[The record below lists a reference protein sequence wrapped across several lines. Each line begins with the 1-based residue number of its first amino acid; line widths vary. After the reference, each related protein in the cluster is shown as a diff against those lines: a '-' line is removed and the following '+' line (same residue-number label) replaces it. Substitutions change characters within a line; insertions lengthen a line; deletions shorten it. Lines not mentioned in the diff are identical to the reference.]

1 MAESSISVCVRI
13 RPFSEKEAALLAPE
27 DNVLPFLGDGGL
39 GGSPAKPLIPMP
51 ATGMPRGRFIR
62 PIVKPM
68 DDQVLV
74 FDPPDNNPLSRL
86 YSQSHLTHGGKRSKD
101 MRYAFDRVFNSA
113 CTQGDVFE
121 QTCKPLMDGILNGY
135 NASVFA
141 YGATGCGK
149 THTISGSPEDPG
161 LIFLTMKE
169 LYQRIDEARADSEVY
184 IRLSYLEIYNE
195 TIRDL
200 LSAEPTPPGQGLA
213 LREDA
218 NNKISVVGITELVP
232 ESPETVLDIIQEGNA
247 RRTMSPTEA
256 NAVSSRSHAVL
267 QINVTQKPRTADTTD
282 ETTSASLNI
291 IDLAG
296 SERASATR
304 NNGARMKEGANI
316 NKSLLALGNCI
327 NALCQSGGL
336 RKHVPYRN
344 SKLTRLLKFSLGGN
358 CKTVMIVC
366 VSPSSAHYEE
376 THNALKYAN
385 QAKNIRTKVSRN
397 MINVDRHVAQYV
409 QTIAQLKEE
418 VAELKRKLSEK
429 GSYESAAEKRKR
441 AEAAQELV
449 VVKNEISSKT
459 ENVRRLVREKAGF
472 EAQIAA
478 AEVRSIELRRRLDE
492 VEAELGGC
500 QARKGSSPT
509 IEVDSEAEL
518 LEGERNILR
527 QLLQRQESIIRSPEL
542 KAGADGLEN
551 SLTMHRGLLM
561 VASQNQKF
569 DVQAAEI
576 VKSLGES
583 VRSVLDSARAQTKYD
598 AALAVLR
605 DSSRDLARLVSV
617 AAKSTVALR
626 DVAGQ
631 LEYETG
637 ELNKGGGAP
646 PLASRL
652 AELAAQM
659 RGLADA
665 NNLDISDMA
674 GSGVLQQASVAGRP
688 MRTGASTVLRRARRS
703 FGSAQPGVGQPG
715 ALVAGL
721 RSASVAAPA
730 RAAGPPR
737 TGVRRASLAPG
748 GSRVIPSSPTKP
760 APSRGVQAPPATAA
774 PARAHFASSPRKTN
788 RRLSV
793 GLRRVS
799 AVGLG
804 NRPPPPPVEPAPQA
818 KKAFRWADEAGE
830 GSIDDKGKRAVPPT
844 GSAESLAPA
853 PPLPPAGLGAAS
865 AGVGDQVPPHR
876 APARQPAS
884 RLASDVEAEDSSSG
898 TDWEDYGSATSS
910 ASPAAADA
918 SDGAGKPVA
927 KRAAGMFDRN
937 FLAKRAAA
945 KSSSSSALGALQ
957 ETEDDDGDQGSEGGL
972 GRPTIPGFLSD
983 AASAPREP
991 FGELAN
997 RSLPTTAS
1005 TLNLSG
1011 AKFNSERRGPYS
1023 RQSLSGPGSGVG
1035 PVRRKA
1041 RVSSINSSG
1050 PLLPS
1055 TSASPLP
1062 PQPAASRTASG
1073 PPNNTA
1079 ARLARRAS
1087 SLTVNLSLPTPGNPL
1102 GRPHGIAPS
1111 RSGTLGSIG
1120 EDSFNTSTMGKRT
1133 IR

>member
-39 GGSPAKPLIPMP
+39 GASPNKPNIPM
-51 ATGMPRGRFIR
+51 AGTGPGGLRPRIIR

-86 YSQSHLTHGGKRSKD
+86 YSHSHLKHGGKKSKD
-101 MRYAFDRVFNSA
+101 MRYAFDRVFNSS
-113 CTQGDVFE
+113 CTQNDVFE

-149 THTISGSPEDPG
+149 THTISGSPDDPG

-169 LYQRIDEARADSEVY
+169 LYQRIDEAREESEVY

-218 NNKISVVGITELVP
+218 HNKISVVGITELVP
-232 ESPETVLDIIQEGNA
+232 ESPESVLQIIQEGNL

-267 QINVTQKPRTADTTD
+267 QINVTQKPRTADMSED
-282 ETTSASLNI
+282 VTSASLNI

-409 QTIAQLKEE
+409 QTIQQLKEE
-418 VAELKRKLSEK
+418 VAELKAKLEEK
-429 GSYESAAEKRKR
+429 GSHESAAEKRKK
-441 AEAAQELV
+441 AEAAQEAES
-449 VVKNEISSKT
+449 VKREIRGKT
-459 ENVRRLVREKAGF
+459 DNVRRLVREKGGF
-472 EAQIAA
+472 EAQVTA
-478 AEVRSIELRRRLDE
+478 AETRAAEIRRRLDQ
-492 VEAELGGC
+492 VEAELAAHRSRRGP
-500 QARKGSSPT
+500 SPT
-509 IEVDSEAEL
+509 NEGDTELEL
-518 LEGERNILR
+518 LEGERDILR
-527 QLLQRQESIIRSPEL
+527 SLLQRDEAIVRSQEL
-542 KAGADGLEN
+542 KAGSDSLSN

-569 DVQAAEI
+569 DKHTSETIQYLGDSVRAE
-576 VKSLGES
+576 LES
-583 VRSVLDSARAQTKYD
+583 VKAQVKYE
-598 AALAVLR
+598 AVLAVLR
-605 DSSRDLARLVSV
+605 NSAQDVARLVSI

-626 DVAGQ
+626 DAAGQ

-637 ELNKGGGAP
+637 EVSKGVDVTE
-646 PLASRL
+646 LASKL
-652 AELAAQM
+652 SELAAQM
-659 RGLADA
+659 RGLATGNDQEFVS
-665 NNLDISDMA
+665 LA
-674 GSGVLQQASVAGRP
+674 GSGVLQSPQAGSSARP
-688 MRTGASTVLRRARRS
+688 ARIGTSTVLRRARRS
-703 FGSAQPGVGQPG
+703 FGNAQPAPVLQ
-715 ALVAGL
+715 V
-721 RSASVAAPA
+721 APA
-730 RAAGPPR
+730 AVGVRAASAAGPTRPAGTAR
-737 TGVRRASLAPG
+737 TGVRRTSLAI
-748 GSRVIPSSPTKP
+748 GSSRGIPSSPSKP
-760 APSRGVQAPPATAA
+760 PGAKGALAAAAAAA
-774 PARAHFASSPRKTN
+774 PARAHFASSPRKAN
-788 RRLSV
+788 RRLS
-793 GLRRVS
+793 LRRVS

-804 NRPPPPPVEPAPQA
+804 SKPSAAAESAAPA
-818 KKAFRWADEAGE
+818 KKTFRWADEAGE
-830 GSIDDKGKRAVPPT
+830 GSIDDKGKKAAPREALAAPSSTVAAATAPLAGIN
-844 GSAESLAPA
+844 GSTSQAQPQHALI
-853 PPLPPAGLGAAS
+853 
-865 AGVGDQVPPHR
+865 R
-876 APARQPAS
+876 KPAS
-884 RLASDVEAEDSSSG
+884 RIPGDHDTGDSSNG
-898 TDWEDYGSATSS
+898 TDWEDYGSEASQNRAGAR
-910 ASPAAADA
+910 ASPNAALTAIA
-918 SDGAGKPVA
+918 KPVA
-927 KRAAGMFDRN
+927 KKAASMFDRN
-937 FLAKRAAA
+937 FLAKRAAVNSA
-945 KSSSSSALGALQ
+945 SSPSGLSGARRAGGDELENDDRCAATGSSSFSI
-957 ETEDDDGDQGSEGGL
+957 DQ
-972 GRPTIPGFLSD
+972 F
-983 AASAPREP
+983 AAREP
-991 FGELAN
+991 LGEMGN
-997 RSLPTTAS
+997 RSLPTNVTALEL
-1005 TLNLSG
+1005 TG
-1011 AKFNSERRGPYS
+1011 AKFGSERRGPYS
-1023 RQSLSGPGSGVG
+1023 RQSLSGTGGGGVG

-1041 RVSSINSSG
+1041 RTSSILPSG
-1050 PLLPS
+1050 PGALASIP
-1055 TSASPLP
+1055 ASPKAP
-1062 PQPAASRTASG
+1062 RVASG

-1087 SLTVNLSLPTPGNPL
+1087 SLTVNMSAPTPGNPL
-1102 GRPHGIAPS
+1102 GRPSSIVPSS
-1111 RSGTLGSIG
+1111 RSAALGTIG
-1120 EDSFNTSTMGKRT
+1120 ENSFDAKMGKRML
-1133 IR
+1133 R